1 MEGFDL
7 IGKDGDDGAGWC
19 GVGVFNS
26 SGIFFS
32 LFFFRFY
39 LTLRSTLLGVLS
51 FGFRFCCEVV

>member
-1 MEGFDL
+1 MPRCRHVEMEGFDL

-39 LTLRSTLLGVLS
+39 LTLRSTLWE
-51 FGFRFCCEVV
+51 C